1 MTKGETFH
9 VREGQTFHMFPD
21 IDSAPKHF
29 LCAWCRRP
37 LGEHDRRGLEA
48 HVEAAR
54 MALQTLE
61 REGSAQRA
69 TDAQGWRIIRVM
81 RVEPPGT
88 AAQALSKTD
97 DPRTFSERLQEKVKA
112 VAAAR
117 EATTTKAGRVNPY
130 KLQVGKRD
138 PLPDLGKYKVKVPEG
153 KDGHH

>member
-1 MTKGETFH
+1 MTKGETFQ

-37 LGEHDRRGLEA
+37 LGEHDRKGLEG

-69 TDAQGWRIIRVM
+69 TDAQGWRIIRVTH
-81 RVEPPGT
+81 VEPPS
-88 AAQALSKTD
+88 QP
-97 DPRTFSERLQEKVKA
+97 PRPTNP
-112 VAAAR
+112 AAR
-117 EATTTKAGRVNPY
+117 DQITNPY
-130 KLQVGKRD
+130 SVRGIPDRPK
-138 PLPDLGKYKVKVPEG
+138 PLGAPYDVTIP
-153 KDGHH
+153 KDGDK